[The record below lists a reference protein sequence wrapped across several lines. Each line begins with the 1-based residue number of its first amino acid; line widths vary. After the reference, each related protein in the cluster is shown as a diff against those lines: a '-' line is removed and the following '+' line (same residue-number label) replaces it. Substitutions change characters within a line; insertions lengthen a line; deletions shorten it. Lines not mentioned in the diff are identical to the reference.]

1 MGDPTTLS
9 TFITYGITNFPAE
22 HYALIISDHGA
33 AWPGVGPD
41 ESAGESV
48 LDLPELQQALQTGL
62 TDAGVERLDLL
73 GFDACLMATYE
84 VASAL
89 QPYADRLIASSET
102 EPGTGWDY
110 SVLGMLAA
118 DPSTS
123 VDDFGVAIVD
133 SFIANSTPDSTLA
146 MLDLA
151 QMPALDEAMATFSS
165 ALVERTDTVAP
176 EVGRTLAGNPAYGRS
191 PDPTQDFYMTDLGT
205 LIATIGAEALDVSAQ
220 ADAVLQALN
229 DVVVYRS
236 SGPQAPSFSGLSI
249 YFPPSADYFDQAYVY
264 AAPNPSGWVDFLES
278 YYTAGQG
285 IAETEHPTFLDAEP
299 AVGGDATGVTVEG
312 TVDPAAIENLA
323 SGTLSYGV
331 QLDDGST
338 VYYGDETA
346 TIDDA
351 GLVSGSYDL
360 SVLTISDGSETA
372 TAYASASTDDQTGGY
387 GLDVPMAYYRA
398 RLGGG
403 RPVRRR
409 DAQHRRRRRRHHHR
423 RDVLRR
429 RCRHRRHR

>member
-1 MGDPTTLS
+1 
-9 TFITYGITNFPAE
+9 
-22 HYALIISDHGA
+22 
-33 AWPGVGPD
+33 
-41 ESAGESV
+41 
-48 LDLPELQQALQTGL
+48 
-62 TDAGVERLDLL
+62 
-73 GFDACLMATYE
+73 
-84 VASAL
+84 
-89 QPYADRLIASSET
+89 
-102 EPGTGWDY
+102 
-110 SVLGMLAA
+110 
-118 DPSTS
+118 
-123 VDDFGVAIVD
+123 
-133 SFIANSTPDSTLA
+133 
-146 MLDLA
+146 
-151 QMPALDEAMATFSS
+151 
-165 ALVERTDTVAP
+165 
-176 EVGRTLAGNPAYGRS
+176 
-191 PDPTQDFYMTDLGT
+191 MTDLGT
-205 LIATIGAEALDVSAQ
+205 LIATIGAEALDVSDQ

-323 SGTLSYGV
+323 SGTLSYGI

-338 VYYGDETA
+338 VFYGDETA

-360 SVLTISDGSETA
+360 SVLTISDGVG
-372 TAYASASTDDQTGGY
+372 DGH
-387 GLDVPMAYYRA
+387 GLRVGDHRRPDGRVRA
-398 RLGGG
+398 RRADGVLPAGLGGG

-409 DAQHRRRRRRHHHR
+409 RRSASPSTATATSSTRRTTPSMPTPAPPVSCTPNRRAWWCRGAVVDAEGTRRGAPTRTPASSADLPNLAYAFTPLDAGTPLVLSLKVTDFGNTRRRSAPSSRSP
-423 RDVLRR
+423 R
-429 RCRHRRHR
+429 RCSSTCSGRSVPRRLDIGHL